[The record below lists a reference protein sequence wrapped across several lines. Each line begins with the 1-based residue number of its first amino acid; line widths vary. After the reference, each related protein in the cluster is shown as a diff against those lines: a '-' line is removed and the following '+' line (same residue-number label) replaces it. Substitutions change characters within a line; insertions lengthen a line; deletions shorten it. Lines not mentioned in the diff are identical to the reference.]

1 MRADVDETRASF
13 TSSLYRVTLFEDPAY
28 HSLIEKIIT
37 NKSLLL
43 KDFERADTKKSGTEL
58 ASGSSTTPSLSRTDH
73 LPLTIWAEIMSS
85 VLQVDLPWLLLR
97 TKLVQEDD
105 KGILYR
111 TMFDNYILDNSK
123 FQMVGID

>member
-58 ASGSSTTPSLSRTDH
+58 SYSFLDDDDVISLS
-73 LPLTIWAEIMSS
+73 
-85 VLQVDLPWLLLR
+85 
-97 TKLVQEDD
+97 LVQ
-105 KGILYR
+105 IIYR
-111 TMFDNYILDNSK
+111 
-123 FQMVGID
+123 